1 MSTIRECPPA
11 GVGGR
16 GNDAPAVGVRERPI
30 LFSGPMVQ
38 AILAGT
44 KAHTRRVVK
53 VTRRTEWLLRGDWA
67 DSFITNPGNKLLDE
81 CPYGTKGDRLWVRET
96 WGWRGSWWTVGE
108 PTIRVFVHY
117 RADDTKREILRP
129 HDDDSGLPRQRRRR
143 DGEGEEEWGEYL
155 ERWWKLWR
163 PSLLMPRWA
172 SRITLEITEVRV
184 QRLQEISEADAI
196 AEGCRA
202 VSMHS
207 LDCDSIPP
215 SRELAAL
222 WDSTNGAGSWS
233 SNPWVWAISFRRVT
247 P

>member
-1 MSTIRECPPA
+1 MTSIRECPPA
-11 GVGGR
+11 GAGGR
-16 GNDAPAVGVRERPI
+16 GDDGPAVGPRERPI

-38 AILAGT
+38 ALLAGT
-44 KAHTRRVVK
+44 KTQTRRVVK

-81 CPYGTKGDRLWVRET
+81 CPYGTKGDRLWVKEAWAYRLDMDHLNGTELYDAGVREAWYWADGPGRCCNT
-96 WGWRGSWWTVGE
+96 GCNGAAG
-108 PTIRVFVHY
+108 RV
-117 RADDTKREILRP
+117 RAARF
-129 HDDDSGLPRQRRRR
+129 
-143 DGEGEEEWGEYL
+143 
-155 ERWWKLWR
+155 
-163 PSLLMPRWA
+163 MPRWA

-215 SRELAAL
+215 SREFAAL
-222 WDSTNGAGSWS
+222 WDSINGAGSWS